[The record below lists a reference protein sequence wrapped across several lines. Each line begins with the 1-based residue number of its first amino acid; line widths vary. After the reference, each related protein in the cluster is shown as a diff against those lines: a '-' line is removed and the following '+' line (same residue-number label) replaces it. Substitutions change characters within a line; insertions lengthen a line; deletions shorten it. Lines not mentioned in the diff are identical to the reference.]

1 MKTQVLTIMNLSV
14 EHVDALAAL
23 QPLAFPTLHPS
34 ELLRQEHFLNHLKL
48 FPEGQF
54 VALVDDVPVAS
65 TSTMRINFDFEHP
78 QHSFVD
84 IIDHGWLG
92 GHNPYGEWLYGA
104 DMNVHPDYRRL
115 GIGRKL
121 YEARSALVDRLN
133 LRGQIAG
140 GMLPGFAKMADRM
153 NIQAYCQKVVRGELI
168 DPTLTAQ
175 LKNGFRFAGVLYDYF
190 TNAIGAYKPAALIVK
205 DNPRYRPNW

>member
-1 MKTQVLTIMNLSV
+1 MKTQVLTIVNMAA

-34 ELLRQEHFLNHLKL
+34 ELLREEHFLNHLRL

-54 VALVDDVPVAS
+54 AALVDGEPVAS
-65 TSTMRINFDFEHP
+65 TSTMRINFDFRHP
-78 QHSFVD
+78 QHSFLD
-84 IIDHGWLG
+84 IIDHGWLS

-104 DMNVHPDYRRL
+104 DMNVHPAYRRH
-115 GIGRKL
+115 GIGRQL
-121 YEARSALVDRLN
+121 YAARTALVERLN

-140 GMLPGFAKMADRM
+140 GMLPGFAQYADRM
-153 NIQAYCQKVVRGELI
+153 SAQAYCQKVVRGELI

-175 LKNGFRFAGVLYDYF
+175 IKNGFRFVGVLHEYF
-190 TNAIGAYKPAALIVK
+190 TNASGAYKPAALIVK
-205 DNPRYRPNW
+205 DNPRYRTA